1 MENPM
6 YGAIDDGKL
15 AMNKL
20 NSAPKRT
27 ENEYV
32 IDTHVMNI
40 YTNPTEQML
49 QSGAITAL
57 QRMQES
63 HDVIPS
69 IHGEESC
76 DVNNSQSEADNAKNE
91 EIEDNQYLEP
101 VKQDRPP
108 ELEPLNCDPH
118 GVPKHDPN
126 RALPDPHSQ
135 TKRRPQRFIR
145 PKSPKPLNPPKDN
158 VEAVAHVTD
167 DVIHHEYEDDELTEE
182 NVYAEIPEDVIYEDI
197 DEVMKTVG
205 RQPGQTNR

>member
-1 MENPM
+1 M
-6 YGAIDDGKL
+6 YGATDNENL
-15 AMNKL
+15 AANKL
-20 NSAPKRT
+20 NAAPKRA

-69 IHGEESC
+69 IHGDQSC
-76 DVNNSQSEADNAKNE
+76 DVNNSQNEADNDNARNE
-91 EIEDNQYLEP
+91 EIEDSQYLEP
-101 VKQDRPP
+101 VQRVTPP
-108 ELEPLNCDPH
+108 QLQPANCDSN

-126 RALPDPHSQ
+126 RALPDPNPQ
-135 TKRRPQRFIR
+135 PKRRPQRFIR
-145 PKSPKPLNPPKDN
+145 PKSPKPVNPPKDN
-158 VEAVAHVTD
+158 VEAVTPVSD
-167 DVIHHEYEDDELTEE
+167 NVMHHEYEDDELGEE
-182 NVYAEIPEDVIYEDI
+182 NIYTEIPEDVIYEDI

-205 RQPGQTNR
+205 RLPGESNC